1 MWLEC
6 HVPISSAFPDSPLIC
21 RHRHQNQR
29 RSFKISPFAG
39 SPSWKSPSR
48 PLCARLL
55 TTSEYKLQDIC
66 LSSDQLSQSRE
77 ILLVRHAACFSS
89 NSCWINQSP
98 TFSRQHSCHVTNESN
113 LFENLAD
120 AFLLYI
126 SPSLWNSLSKFCLH
140 CSNVHPLWEK
150 SGQTMCKII
159 VANLLSISEM
169 IQLYPKAVQS
179 QFIPHIRRRFRG

>member
-1 MWLEC
+1 MNVPQQPIFNCCKTETVTMEFIVFYLPNNFQCQIMKVQCTTFYQIFFLASFYMQPRHSEERLHTLRSSLMWLEC

-55 TTSEYKLQDIC
+55 TYSVYKLQDIR

-89 NSCWINQSP
+89 NSC
-98 TFSRQHSCHVTNESN
+98 
-113 LFENLAD
+113 
-120 AFLLYI
+120 
-126 SPSLWNSLSKFCLH
+126 
-140 CSNVHPLWEK
+140 
-150 SGQTMCKII
+150 
-159 VANLLSISEM
+159 
-169 IQLYPKAVQS
+169 
-179 QFIPHIRRRFRG
+179 